1 MQLQR
6 TMGQC
11 RPMRM
16 LVALLLSAATMIG
29 LAAPGKADPTGD
41 DAAFLTALDQAGI
54 TYADPGHAITA
65 AKAMCGLCANGVTG
79 LQLVADLRDYNPGL
93 TMDSAAKF
101 AAIASGAYCPEH
113 LEHHPS

>member
-41 DAAFLTALDQAGI
+41 DAAFLAALEPSEPAGCP
-54 TYADPGHAITA
+54 AREQPLGRRLPSRFGVG
-65 AKAMCGLCANGVTG
+65 GL
-79 LQLVADLRDYNPGL
+79 
-93 TMDSAAKF
+93 
-101 AAIASGAYCPEH
+101 
-113 LEHHPS
+113 